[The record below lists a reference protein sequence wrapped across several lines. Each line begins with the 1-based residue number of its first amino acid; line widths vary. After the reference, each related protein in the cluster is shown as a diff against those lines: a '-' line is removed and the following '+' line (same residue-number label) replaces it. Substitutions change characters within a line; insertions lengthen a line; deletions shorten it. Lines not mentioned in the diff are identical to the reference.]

1 MANIVAIV
9 GRPNVGKSTLFNR
22 LVEERKAIEDNLSGV
37 TRDRHYGH
45 AQWSGKYFSVIDT
58 GGYVTGSDDLYE
70 AEIRKQVKL
79 AIEEADVIL
88 FVVDCHDGLTDLD
101 EEFANELRSNKK
113 PLYVVA
119 NKADNQEKSFMA
131 NEFYSLGLSD
141 LEIFPIA
148 AASGSGTGDLL
159 DAVVTHFE
167 EEGVEDPD
175 ADVPKISILGRPNAG
190 KSSFLNAL
198 LGQERSIVTSEA
210 GTTRD
215 AIHTRYKFFGKDFI
229 ITDTAGIRKKAK
241 VKEDIEFYSVMR
253 SLRTLEES
261 DVVIVMLDATR
272 GLEAQD
278 VNLISLAIKNNKG
291 VLIMVNKWDLIEKDH
306 KTMNKIK
313 EDMLDRLGEHKW
325 IPIIF
330 TSVTEKQRIF
340 QAIELAVKVYEN
352 KTRRVTTSKL
362 NDILLQEIEKYPPPA
377 WKGKYIKIKYI
388 TQLPTKNPVFAF
400 FCNLPQY
407 IKDPYTRFLENR
419 LRENFDF
426 EGVPVKIVY
435 KNK

>member
-22 LVEERKAIEDNLSGV
+22 LVEERKAIEDNMSGV

-45 AQWSGKYFSVIDT
+45 AQWCGKFFSVIDT
-58 GGYVTGSDDLYE
+58 GGYVTGSEDLYE

-88 FVVDCHDGLTDLD
+88 FVVDCHDGMTDLD

-113 PLYVVA
+113 PLYIVA
-119 NKADNQEKSFMA
+119 NKADNQEKSFMSH
-131 NEFYSLGLSD
+131 EFYSLGLNN
-141 LEIFPIA
+141 LEVFPIA
-148 AASGSGTGDLL
+148 AASGSGTGELL
-159 DAVVTHFE
+159 DSLITHFE
-167 EEGVEDPD
+167 EDGLEDPD
-175 ADVPKISILGRPNAG
+175 AGIPKISILGRPNAG

-198 LGQERSIVTSEA
+198 IGQERSIVTNEA

-215 AIHTRYKFFGKDFI
+215 AIHTRYKFFGQDFI

-241 VKEDIEFYSVMR
+241 VKEDVEFYSVMR

-362 NDILLQEIEKYPPPA
+362 NDILLQDIEKYPPPA
-377 WKGKYIKIKYI
+377 WKGKYIKIKYV

-407 IKDPYTRFLENR
+407 IKEPYTRYLENR

-426 EGVPVKIVY
+426 EGVPIKIVY